1 MGPGVEKALLSAL
14 IRLSEGD
21 AFHQTFDCVLEK
33 GNVFFVTLGVFA
45 KFECKTKSSRY
56 G

>member
-14 IRLSEGD
+14 IRLSGGD

-33 GNVFFVTLGVFA
+33 GNVFFVTRGVFA
-45 KFECKTKSSRY
+45 KFECKTKSSRCS
-56 G
+56 